1 MSLKGNIEER
11 ACALACYIIEHRT
24 TVRAAA
30 KVFGVSKST
39 VHIEQI
45 KTNGLFGWS
54 NEIAADGWSV
64 CRIFLNQSPADCIA
78 RSPLFI
84 CHCIYHGNCNR
95 NAEFGLIKIA
105 SSGKKC
111 YNSV

>member
-1 MSLKGNIEER
+1 MKGNIEER

-45 KTNGLFGWS
+45 KMNGLFGWLNS
-54 NEIAADGWSV
+54 GNLTEKERNEH
-64 CRIFLNQSPADCIA
+64 FLMV
-78 RSPLFI
+78 
-84 CHCIYHGNCNR
+84 Y
-95 NAEFGLIKIA
+95 KIR
-105 SSGKKC
+105 
-111 YNSV
+111 V

>member
-54 NEIAADGWSV
+54 NRE
-64 CRIFLNQSPADCIA
+64 NQT
-78 RSPLFI
+78 
-84 CHCIYHGNCNR
+84 GKER
-95 NAEFGLIKIA
+95 NEHFFMVYKIR
-105 SSGKKC
+105 
-111 YNSV
+111 V

>member
-54 NEIAADGWSV
+54 N
-64 CRIFLNQSPADCIA
+64 R
-78 RSPLFI
+78 
-84 CHCIYHGNCNR
+84 GN
-95 NAEFGLIKIA
+95 LT
-105 SSGKKC
+105 KKREK
-111 YNSV
+111 

>member
-1 MSLKGNIEER
+1 MKGNIEER

-45 KTNGLFGWS
+45 KMNGLFG
-54 NEIAADGWSV
+54 
-64 CRIFLNQSPADCIA
+64 
-78 RSPLFI
+78 
-84 CHCIYHGNCNR
+84 
-95 NAEFGLIKIA
+95 
-105 SSGKKC
+105 
-111 YNSV
+111 

>member
-1 MSLKGNIEER
+1 MKGNIEER

-54 NEIAADGWSV
+54 NEIAADGRSV
-64 CRIFLNQSPADCIA
+64 CRAFLQAPPSRLQRRAPFLPYAIVYIMEITIEIRD
-78 RSPLFI
+78 L
-84 CHCIYHGNCNR
+84 
-95 NAEFGLIKIA
+95 
-105 SSGKKC
+105 
-111 YNSV
+111 V